1 MEAVEHLL
9 QLAFYQ
15 PVQPWPAAAFAAARV
30 VSLIPR

>member
-9 QLAFYQ
+9 QLAAEQ
-15 PVQPWPAAAFAAARV
+15 PVQPWSAAALAAARV